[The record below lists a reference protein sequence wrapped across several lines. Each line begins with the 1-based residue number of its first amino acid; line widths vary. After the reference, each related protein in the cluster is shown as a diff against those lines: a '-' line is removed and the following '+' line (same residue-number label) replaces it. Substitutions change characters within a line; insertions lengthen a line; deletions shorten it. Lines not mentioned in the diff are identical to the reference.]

1 MSNYEKIGFGTL
13 FPETEKKNAKGPDFN
28 GPITVTINGNEVA
41 ARIAAWKKDGNLS
54 FQITQKND
62 EVAAAP
68 IPAEDN
74 SLDDNIPF

>member
-1 MSNYEKIGFGTL
+1 MSKYEKIGFGTL
-13 FPETEKKNAKGPDFN
+13 FVEHDKKNAKGPDYN
-28 GPITVTINGNEVA
+28 GPLTVVINGQEVA

-68 IPAEDN
+68 IPAAD
-74 SLDDNIPF
+74 SQLDDNIPF